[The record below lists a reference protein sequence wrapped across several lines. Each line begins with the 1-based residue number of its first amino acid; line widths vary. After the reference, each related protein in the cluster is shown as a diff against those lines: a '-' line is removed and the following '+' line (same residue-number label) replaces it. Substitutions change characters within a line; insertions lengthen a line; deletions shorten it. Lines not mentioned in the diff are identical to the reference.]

1 MLPQKG
7 CFKLKLL
14 IAIINN
20 DDSHR
25 ILNAIG
31 RAGLYATRLSTSGGF
46 LRSGNLTLIMGVEE
60 ERVDEALEILR
71 KNCSKREETTV
82 PIPALADDILGPV
95 PVKIT
100 VGGAVVFVLDVEQF
114 HKM

>member
-1 MLPQKG
+1 M
-7 CFKLKLL
+7 KLL

-25 ILNAIG
+25 VLNEIG
-31 RAGLYATRLSTSGGF
+31 RAGLYATKLSTTGGF
-46 LRSGNLTLIMGVEE
+46 LRTGNLTLLMGVED
-60 ERVDEALEILR
+60 ERLEDALEVLR
-71 KNCSKREETTV
+71 QNCPKREEMTAA
-82 PIPALADDILGPV
+82 IPSFAEDIMSAA

-100 VGGAVVFVLDVEQF
+100 VGGATVFVLDVEQF